1 MISTFDRI
9 RFRSRANFLT
19 WEAIGV
25 TAFASIAATAVAAGV
40 SAYTAVAASD
50 NAHDTAKYNAEV
62 QENAAKDA
70 QQRGAIAAAEHQDK
84 VRRMI
89 GTQMATAG
97 ANGLLTTT
105 GTPLD
110 IMTDTAGMGK
120 LDALRILDNA
130 SRQAKGL
137 DDQATLTRIEGD
149 NAQSAGYWNAAG
161 SVLGAASK
169 VATTS
174 TKG

>member
-1 MISTFDRI
+1 MW
-9 RFRSRANFLT
+9 AM
-19 WEAIGV
+19 V
-25 TAFASIAATAVAAGV
+25 AVAVV
-40 SAYTAVAASD
+40 SAAVGAYSSISSAE
-50 NAHDTAKYNAEV
+50 NAHDVAKYNAEV

-70 QQRGAIAAAEHQDK
+70 RQRGAIEAAEHQDK

-97 ANGLLTTT
+97 ANGLLTST

-130 SRQAKGL
+130 NRQARGYE
-137 DDQATLTRIEGD
+137 DQAKLTKIEGD
-149 NAQSAGYWNAAG
+149 NARTAGYFGAA
-161 SVLGAASK
+161 SAVLGGASK
-169 VATTS
+169 VAGTYRS
-174 TKG
+174 Q